1 MPKISIYEQIIHD
14 QVVAARAQ
22 ALGAL
27 YQVLADPDIIKRT
40 YQHNLYPD
48 IIVVDHKNHV
58 LYLEEVAT
66 ENSITEQERDKHW
79 LGYTKL
85 GYPFNLIVPRSTIKK
100 TEKLINGLSIN
111 KIYYYELNHI
121 EIKFRQIIT

>member
-22 ALGAL
+22 ALGVL
-27 YQVLADPDIIKRT
+27 YQVVADPDIIKRT

-48 IIVVDHKNHV
+48 IIVLDNKNNV

-66 ENSITEQERDKHW
+66 ETSITEHERDKLW

-85 GYPFNLIVPRSTIKK
+85 GYPFNLIVPKAKIAGA
-100 TEKLINGLSIN
+100 EKLIKSLNVN
-111 KIYYYELNHI
+111 KLYYYELNHI
-121 EIKFRQIIT
+121 DIKFRHILI